1 MKLSRKFYASLFASS
16 ILVTQTNALKA
27 DWDYWAVKA
36 NSNVSLGLD
45 FFTVDNA
52 TGEATLR
59 TTKCFTNDNYPG
71 SGCTNSSP
79 ATQNYIEPSTGDIYW
94 QDPNSRMQS

>member
-1 MKLSRKFYASLFASS
+1 MKLSRKFFTSLFASS
-16 ILVTQTNALKA
+16 ILLTQTNALKA

-52 TGEATLR
+52 TGEATLP
-59 TTKCFTNDNYPG
+59 NYKMFH
-71 SGCTNSSP
+71 
-79 ATQNYIEPSTGDIYW
+79 E
-94 QDPNSRMQS
+94 